1 MVLIDFGPRG
11 IDAVVARME
20 CAILYRFGLRR
31 MMWRKWVLGRLRHQE
46 CLPRTSRVGVE

>member
-11 IDAVVARME
+11 IDAIVARME

-31 MMWRKWVLGRLRHQE
+31 LMWRRWVLSRLRHRAR
-46 CLPRTSRVGVE
+46 LPTNSRA